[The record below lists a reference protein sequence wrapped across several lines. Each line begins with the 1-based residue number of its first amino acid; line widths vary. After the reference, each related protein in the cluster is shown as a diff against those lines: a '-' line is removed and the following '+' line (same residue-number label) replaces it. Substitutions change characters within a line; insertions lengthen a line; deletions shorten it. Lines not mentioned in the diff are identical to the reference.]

1 MAIEELEKQVEQERR
16 ELEQAAEVP
25 IANCQPREGQGPR
38 QAGHGESGRCGW
50 CGQFTDD
57 LVVAEA
63 AIADPHG
70 NVLRPARYKGVKCC
84 GGRHL

>member
-1 MAIEELEKQVEQERR
+1 MATEEFEKQVEQERE
-16 ELEQAAEVP
+16 ELEQAAKIP
-25 IANCQPREGQGPR
+25 IAVFQPPAGRGPR

-84 GGRHL
+84 GARHL

>member
-1 MAIEELEKQVEQERR
+1 MAIEELEKQVELERK
-16 ELEQAAEVP
+16 ELEQADKVP
-25 IANCQPREGQGPR
+25 ITVFQPLAGRGPR
-38 QAGHGESGRCGW
+38 QVGHGESGRCGW

-63 AIADPHG
+63 AIGDPHG